1 MHYAPHML
9 SKPDIVKKI
18 KKKKKKQG
26 KVKHLKKYLSMDK
39 NVAFRE

>member
-18 KKKKKKQG
+18 KKKKKQG

-39 NVAFRE
+39 NLAFRE